1 MDKAILKDHII
12 ELIGNIEDQRFLESM
27 SAMLE
32 AYVGKVKL
40 SDEEKAAV
48 EEGLKDM
55 EEGRTMSHEKMKVF
69 MQKRRNL
76 KLRSADLNG
85 S

>member
-55 EEGRTMSHEKMKVF
+55 EEGKTVSHQQLKKDTAS
-69 MQKRRNL
+69 RYPNL
-76 KLRSADLNG
+76 RIKP
-85 S
+85 

>member
-12 ELIGNIEDQRFLESM
+12 ELIGNIEDQRFLESI

-32 AYVGKVKL
+32 AYAGKVKL
-40 SDEEKAAV
+40 SDEEKAAI

-55 EEGRTMSHEKMKVF
+55 EEGKTVSHQQLKKDTAS
-69 MQKRRNL
+69 RYPNL
-76 KLRSADLNG
+76 RIKP
-85 S
+85 

>member
-12 ELIGNIEDQRFLESM
+12 KLIGTIEDQRFLESVN
-27 SAMLE
+27 AMLE

-55 EEGRTMSHEKMKVF
+55 EEGKTVSHQQLKKDTAS
-69 MQKRRNL
+69 RYPNL
-76 KLRSADLNG
+76 RIKS
-85 S
+85 

>member
-32 AYVGKVKL
+32 AYVGKTAL
-40 SDEEKAAV
+40 SSEEKAAI

-55 EEGRTMSHEKMKVF
+55 EEGRTVSHEQLKKETAS
-69 MQKRRNL
+69 RYPNL
-76 KLRSADLNG
+76 RLK
-85 S
+85 

>member
-32 AYVGKVKL
+32 AYVGKTAL
-40 SDEEKAAV
+40 SPEEKAAI

-55 EEGRTMSHEKMKVF
+55 EEGRTVSHEQLKKETAS
-69 MQKRRNL
+69 RYPNL
-76 KLRSADLNG
+76 RLK
-85 S
+85 

>member
-1 MDKAILKDHII
+1 MDKAILRDHII

-32 AYVGKVKL
+32 AYVGKTAL
-40 SDEEKAAV
+40 SAEEKAAI

-55 EEGRTMSHEKMKVF
+55 EEGRTISHEQLKKDTAS
-69 MQKRRNL
+69 RYPNL
-76 KLRSADLNG
+76 RLK
-85 S
+85 